1 MAAHALF
8 AGLVVDEYE
17 QPVTTAQVG
26 DEAFYIVNDNGFL
39 RHVAS
44 EDVDR
49 QVLKEMG
56 NMIEGSED
64 ALSEQAAK
72 MLGQD
77 DIFTR
82 AMILKQLENVD
93 EQLDKVLQ
101 TGLPENSRAFLGMSG
116 FRIQIN
122 LHGEVLDIQ
131 QPGAIDPNEE

>member
-56 NMIEGSED
+56 NRIEGSED

>member
-17 QPVTTAQVG
+17 QSVTTTHVG

-39 RHVAS
+39 RHIAS

-131 QPGAIDPNEE
+131 QPGAIDPNDE

>member
-1 MAAHALF
+1 MAANALF

-77 DIFTR
+77 YIFTR

-101 TGLPENSRAFLGMSG
+101 SGLPENSRAFLGMSG

>member
-17 QPVTTAQVG
+17 QPVTTSQVG
-26 DEAFYIVNDNGFL
+26 DEAFYVVNDNGFL

-56 NMIEGSED
+56 NLIEGSED
-64 ALSEQAAK
+64 VLSEQAAK

-101 TGLPENSRAFLGMSG
+101 TGLPENSRAYLGMSG

>member
-1 MAAHALF
+1 MAPHALF

-26 DEAFYIVNDNGFL
+26 DEAFYVVNDNGFL